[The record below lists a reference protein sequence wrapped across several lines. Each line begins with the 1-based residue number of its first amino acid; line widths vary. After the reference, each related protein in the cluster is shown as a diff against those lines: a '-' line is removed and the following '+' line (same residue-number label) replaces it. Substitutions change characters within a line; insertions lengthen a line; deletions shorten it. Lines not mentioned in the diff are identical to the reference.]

1 MDHLDVAYVLGFDII
16 TMITKLLGVSMVS
29 RSWRIISNIHKH
41 ERGMTGLETAII
53 LIAFVTVAAVFGY
66 AILSAGLFSAERAKE
81 TVYAGLNE
89 AKSNVEISGSV
100 TAVCDNNTTYAKKIF
115 FNLKNAI
122 AGNPI
127 DMTPCDG
134 TSSAQNKCVISL
146 STKNDYFS
154 NVKWTGTWMGNNNG
168 NNLLETGEQIEIFV
182 DMDDLGS
189 GNTLSSQLAVNDVF
203 NIQVKPAIGSTVTI
217 QRTLPAALTPA
228 MDLH

>member
-1 MDHLDVAYVLGFDII
+1 
-16 TMITKLLGVSMVS
+16 MVS
-29 RSWRIISNIHKH
+29 RSWRIISNIFKN

-81 TVYAGLNE
+81 TIYAGLNE

-100 TAVCDNNTTYAKKIF
+100 TALCDNNTTYAKKVF

-122 AGNPI
+122 AGRPI
-127 DMTPCDG
+127 DMIPCDG
-134 TSSAQNKCVISL
+134 TSSAQNKCVISM

-154 NVKWTGTWMGNNNG
+154 NIKWTGTMMGANNG
-168 NNLLETGEQIEIFV
+168 NNLLETGEQIEIGI
-182 DMDDLGS
+182 DLDDLGT
-189 GNTLSSQLAVNDVF
+189 GNTLSSQLATNDTF
-203 NIQVKPAIGSTVTI
+203 SLQVKPAIGSTVTI
-217 QRTLPAALTPA
+217 QRTLPPALDSV

>member
-1 MDHLDVAYVLGFDII
+1 
-16 TMITKLLGVSMVS
+16 
-29 RSWRIISNIHKH
+29 
-41 ERGMTGLETAII
+41 
-53 LIAFVTVAAVFGY
+53 
-66 AILSAGLFSAERAKE
+66 
-81 TVYAGLNE
+81 
-89 AKSNVEISGSV
+89 
-100 TAVCDNNTTYAKKIF
+100 
-115 FNLKNAI
+115 
-122 AGNPI
+122 
-127 DMTPCDG
+127 MTPCDG